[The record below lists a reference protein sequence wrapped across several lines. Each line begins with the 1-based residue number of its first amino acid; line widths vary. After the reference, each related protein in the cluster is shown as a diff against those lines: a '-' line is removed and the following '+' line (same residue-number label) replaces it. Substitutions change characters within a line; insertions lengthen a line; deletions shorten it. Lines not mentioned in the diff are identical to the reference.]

1 MISLGLSL
9 RNIVLQIEK
18 KTKFDIVMISPSG
31 PMTAHAAGPH
41 PQTHSETERHTNS
54 SSVFPEGIH
63 LDDAVVFLL
72 VCFVCLRSSV
82 FQELVNI
89 FLLQAILLVKVTYP

>member
-41 PQTHSETERHTNS
+41 PQTHSERRTNS